1 MIETLITKVN
11 DILSHFV
18 IEDSRVP
25 ADKQMH
31 LMSGFLIAIVITPF
45 IGWLSVIAVSTIAI
59 LKEIYDYEYKSVHT
73 PDFWDW
79 VATTLGGVF
88 GTLIV
93 SLI

>member
-1 MIETLITKVN
+1 MIETLIAKVN
-11 DILSHFV
+11 DILSYFV

-31 LMSGFLIAIVITPF
+31 MLSGFLIAVVLTPF

-59 LKEIYDYEYKSVHT
+59 LKEIYDYEYKSIHT